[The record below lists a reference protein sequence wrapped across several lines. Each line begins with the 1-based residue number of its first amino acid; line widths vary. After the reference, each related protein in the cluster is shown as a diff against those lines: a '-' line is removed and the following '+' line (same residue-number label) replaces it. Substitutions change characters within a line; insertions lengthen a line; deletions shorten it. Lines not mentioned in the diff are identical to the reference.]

1 MATWIEKE
9 LHLSNL
15 GSVQNSIWRG
25 TRIPIE
31 RRFPTCS
38 QLILILDITHDSKI
52 ALKDLVI
59 FKDLAKKHKSAKKS
73 LVIVAQDIDFDETP
87 SYLVVVPSVL
97 EAHDII
103 EMDEIERDLGF

>member
-1 MATWIEKE
+1 MKVEQKGHTAILKETKGDVNVFLENISNQYATYGK
-9 LHLSNL
+9 LN
-15 GSVQNSIWRG
+15 
-25 TRIPIE
+25 
-31 RRFPTCS
+31 
-38 QLILILDITHDSKI
+38 LILDITHDSKI

>member
-1 MATWIEKE
+1 MKVEQKGHTAVLKETKGNIIAFEENIANQYATYGK
-9 LHLSNL
+9 LN
-15 GSVQNSIWRG
+15 
-25 TRIPIE
+25 
-31 RRFPTCS
+31 
-38 QLILILDITHDSKI
+38 LILDITHDSKI

-59 FKDLAKKHKSAKKS
+59 FKDLAKKHKEAKKS
-73 LVIVAQDIDFDETP
+73 LVIVAQDINFDETP